1 MYPAEFCREICRGVQ
16 DQVDVDKKGKY
27 LFAQVRAEDGVTI
40 KQLMNATKEFMQKYR
55 TVEEDNNDTMAEA
68 CDDVF
73 GA

>member
-1 MYPAEFCREICRGVQ
+1 M
-16 DQVDVDKKGKY
+16 DVDKKGKY